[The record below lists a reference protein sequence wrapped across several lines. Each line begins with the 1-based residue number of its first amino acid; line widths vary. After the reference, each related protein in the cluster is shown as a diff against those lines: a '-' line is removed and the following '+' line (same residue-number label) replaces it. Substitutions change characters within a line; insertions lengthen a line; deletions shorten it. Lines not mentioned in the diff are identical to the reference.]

1 MAFGRK
7 HETKSLPWYAEGLR
21 FGCEACGRCCGG
33 GPGYVW
39 LDEVELA
46 EIARRVGLPVEEF
59 RRAYVRPL
67 WRGMSLREKSNYDC
81 VLLDGRGQCTAYEVR
96 PLQCRI
102 WPFWPSNLTN
112 RQAWDE
118 AAQRCPGIGRGPLIR
133 YEQIEAQRMEMEK

>member
-1 MAFGRK
+1 MVFGRK
-7 HETKSLPWYAEGLR
+7 PETKSLPWYAEGLR

-46 EIARRVGLPVEEF
+46 EIAHRVGLPVEEF
-59 RRAYVRPL
+59 RRVYVRPL

-81 VLLDGRGQCTAYEVR
+81 VLLDGRGQCTAYETR

-102 WPFWPSNLTN
+102 WPFWPTNLTN
-112 RQAWDE
+112 RQAWAE
-118 AAQRCPGIGRGPLIR
+118 AAQRCPGIGRGPLIH
-133 YEQIEAQRMEMEK
+133 YEQIEAQRMEMVK